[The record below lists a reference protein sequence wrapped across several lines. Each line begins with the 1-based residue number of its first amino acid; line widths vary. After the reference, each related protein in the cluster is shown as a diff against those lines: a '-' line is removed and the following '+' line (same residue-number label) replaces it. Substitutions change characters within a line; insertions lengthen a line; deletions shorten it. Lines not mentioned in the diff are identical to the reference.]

1 MAAGVLPGRIATAP
15 ERRGL
20 GEITRW
26 VEEPLVVGL
35 RSTDKVERMSGGL
48 DLMVTDGSLT
58 PARHTLLH
66 RPLMDGSVAATAQ
79 L

>member
-1 MAAGVLPGRIATAP
+1 MTAGVLPGRIATAP

-20 GEITRW
+20 GQITRW

-58 PARHTLLH
+58 PA
-66 RPLMDGSVAATAQ
+66 
-79 L
+79 

>member
-1 MAAGVLPGRIATAP
+1 VG
-15 ERRGL
+15 RGL
-20 GEITRW
+20 GQITRW

-58 PARHTLLH
+58 PA
-66 RPLMDGSVAATAQ
+66 
-79 L
+79 

>member
-1 MAAGVLPGRIATAP
+1 M
-15 ERRGL
+15 RRGL
-20 GEITRW
+20 GQITRW

-58 PARHTLLH
+58 PA
-66 RPLMDGSVAATAQ
+66 
-79 L
+79 